1 MSRLNLRNYSFATQA
16 IWCAFLL
23 AFSAN
28 GATYTVKAGGGGNY
42 TTIGNCAAAMAGGDT
57 CVVYAGTYN
66 ETPTIPA
73 GTGSGTYNTITV
85 NGSDVVTVYGFT
97 LNSHTKLIGNCTAP
111 ASAGSCGFSIQN
123 PSSPSSAACVELPN
137 STTDVYIRNNVMTEC
152 GSGALIEG
160 GYPSSISYIYIQGN
174 TLSYGCVQSGVVVS
188 TTGSFAANANSM
200 TVASVGGAKDGWVVY
215 GTGLNV
221 SNGVLISSISG
232 TTLNLM
238 TVTGGDAA
246 LDAETNSP
254 ITLAPPV
261 CNSIDAEG
269 SHFLVENND
278 LSHYTLSIDAVTE
291 YSIYRNN
298 TFHDVYQYEGGGNTH
313 TDSWFSEPGVST
325 YPAEY
330 NVIEGNSL
338 RNTNGPDAKGILAQA
353 DTACG
358 GVCFNLI
365 ERFNVA
371 SRLGGAYNS
380 NNGTATWGHL
390 KIYNN
395 TIADPALDGSVSGQ
409 GDIDNSEKTTNGSFL
424 NQLYY
429 LTGPS
434 NLSSFNMYACSNDGT
449 NPPSTAMCT
458 SGHSIYYCSGITCS
472 SVYGQTYEVGTWL
485 GEAGNLVSN
494 PSFVNYVSQGNS
506 ANNYHLQSG
515 SPAIAAG
522 TYLTTVASGDSGSGT
537 SLVVNDA
544 SYFQDG
550 YGLSNAYSTVSP
562 DCIAVN
568 TASNYV
574 CVTAV
579 NYSTNTLTLASSISR
594 SAGQGVY
601 LYSKS
606 DGVQVLTGSA
616 PDLGAYPY
624 GSGGVTTT
632 SPPPSSLAIV
642 AQ

>member
-1 MSRLNLRNYSFATQA
+1 MCRLNLRIHTLAVEIICCVLFLA
-16 IWCAFLL
+16 ISA
-23 AFSAN
+23 SAN
-28 GATYTVKAGGGGNY
+28 NYTVKSGGGGNY
-42 TTIGNCAAAMAGGDT
+42 TTIQACATAMSPGDT
-57 CVVYAGTYN
+57 CTVYAGTYN
-66 ETPTIPA
+66 EYVTMPA
-73 GTGSGTYNTITV
+73 GTAGNYKTITV
-85 NGSDVVTVYGFT
+85 NGSDVVYVQGFT
-97 LNSHTKLIGNCTAP
+97 VNSHTKLIGNCTAP
-111 ASAGSCGFSIQN
+111 AVAGSCGFSIQN
-123 PSSPSSAACVELPN
+123 PSSPASAACVSLPN
-137 STTDVYIRNNVMTEC
+137 STTDVYVRNNVMTEC
-152 GSGALIEG
+152 GSGALING
-160 GYPSSISYIYIQGN
+160 GYPSSVSYIYIQGN
-174 TLSYGCVQSGVVVS
+174 TLSYGCVQSGVAVS

-200 TVASVGGAKDGWVVY
+200 TVASVGGATDGWVVY

-221 SNGVLISSISG
+221 SNGVLVSSISG
-232 TTLNLM
+232 TTLNLT
-238 TVTGGDAA
+238 TVTGGNPT
-246 LDAETNSP
+246 LSAETNTP

-261 CNSIDAEG
+261 CNSINVEG
-269 SHFLVENND
+269 SHILVENND
-278 LSHYTLSIDAVTE
+278 FSHYTLSIDAVTQ
-291 YSIYRNN
+291 YGVYRNN

-325 YPAEY
+325 YAAEY
-330 NVIEGNSL
+330 NLIEGNIL

-380 NNGTATWGHL
+380 NNGTATWGYL

-395 TIADPALDGSVSGQ
+395 TIVDASQDSNVTDQ
-409 GDIDNSEKTTNGSFL
+409 GDVDNSEKTTNGSFL

-458 SGHSIYYCSGITCS
+458 SGHSIYYCAGITCS

-485 GEAGNLVSN
+485 GETGNLVSN

-506 ANNYHLQSG
+506 ANNYHLKSG

-537 SLVVNDA
+537 LLIVNDA

-550 YGLSNAYSTVSP
+550 YGLSNAYSTVYP
-562 DCIAVN
+562 DCIAVG
-568 TASNYV
+568 TTSNHV
-574 CVTAV
+574 CITAV
-579 NYSTNTLTLASSISR
+579 NYSTNTLTLATSISR
-594 SAGQGVY
+594 SSGQGVY

-606 DGVQVLTGSA
+606 DGVQVLTGSV
-616 PDLGAYPY
+616 PDMGAYPY
-624 GSGGVTTT
+624 TGGSSG
-632 SPPPSSLAIV
+632 SPVAPPTNLSAIV
-642 AQ
+642 N